1 MLTTP
6 PCRSS
11 GPPADKPQ
19 EQGSDAMQVDVPKEL
34 TPRAQEL
41 IQELARTIEA

>member
-1 MLTTP
+1 V
-6 PCRSS
+6 CVV
-11 GPPADKPQ
+11 
-19 EQGSDAMQVDVPKEL
+19 QVDVPKEL